1 MSGVNFPTSPTS
13 TDSTYMNGTS
23 EAGVPT
29 PNRKP
34 VGTDGTQPTP
44 PEPKNNAGVADR
56 GFVPDAPKANA
67 DMSALSGMMVATLS
81 PGALLAALCVKEA
94 AKQNEQNTTEL
105 LKRNEAVIAD
115 INKQAQ
121 KIEDAAYD
129 KMALAITG
137 AVVSATAS
145 IAGAVVTV
153 RGGTGDALTVAKSKG
168 EAISTSGNS
177 ISGILN
183 AVGSYVESKAQAE
196 NKRLDADIEQ
206 QRTMMETIR
215 NSMQAQRDL
224 ISKSLEFM
232 NSMQSNMNQT
242 MSRIMG

>member
-1 MSGVNFPTSPTS
+1 MSDINFPAVNAPSG
-13 TDSTYMNGTS
+13 NGYVDGVGG
-23 EAGVPT
+23 AGVPRRSGSAQSS
-29 PNRKP
+29 PSVP
-34 VGTDGTQPTP
+34 DA
-44 PEPKNNAGVADR
+44 PETKGGDISR
-56 GFVPDAPKANA
+56 GFVPDAPRGNV

-81 PGALLAALCVKEA
+81 PGAMLAALCVTEA

-115 INKQAQ
+115 INKQAE
-121 KIEDAAYD
+121 KIKDAAYD

-145 IAGAVVTV
+145 IAGARTTIK
-153 RGGTGDALTVAKSKG
+153 GGSGDALTVAKAKG
-168 EAISTSGNS
+168 DAISQFGGSL
-177 ISGILN
+177 SGIFN
-183 AVGSYVESKAQAE
+183 AIGGYVESKAQAE

-206 QRTMMETIR
+206 HRTIMETLR

-224 ISKSLEFM
+224 IGKSLEFM

>member
-1 MSGVNFPTSPTS
+1 MSGVNFPTTNAPAGSQYIEGAGDAGSPKKAGGLPQ
-13 TDSTYMNGTS
+13 NPVVPG
-23 EAGVPT
+23 EAGGKDDVS
-29 PNRKP
+29 N
-34 VGTDGTQPTP
+34 
-44 PEPKNNAGVADR
+44 R
-56 GFVPDAPKANA
+56 GFMPDAPGANA
-67 DMSALSGMMVATLS
+67 DMSALSGLMVATLS
-81 PGALLAALCVKEA
+81 PGAMLAALCVKEA

-115 INKQAQ
+115 INKQAD
-121 KIEDAAYD
+121 KIKDAAFD

-145 IAGAVVTV
+145 VAGARTTIK
-153 RGGTGDALTVAKSKG
+153 GGTGDALTVAKAKG
-168 EAISTSGNS
+168 EAISQIGGSLG
-177 ISGILN
+177 GIFN
-183 AVGSYVESKAQAE
+183 AIGGYVESKAQAE

-206 QRTMMETIR
+206 NRTMMETIR

-232 NSMQSNMNQT
+232 NSMQSNINQT

>member
-1 MSGVNFPTSPTS
+1 MSGVNFPTGNVPVGNP
-13 TDSTYMNGTS
+13 YMNGA
-23 EAGVPT
+23 EGVDPGMKAGGPQQNPTVPA
-29 PNRKP
+29 
-34 VGTDGTQPTP
+34 
-44 PEPKNNAGVADR
+44 EPGGKDDVSNR
-56 GFVPDAPKANA
+56 GFTPDAPSANV

-81 PGALLAALCVKEA
+81 PGAMLAALCVQEA

-105 LKRNEAVIAD
+105 LKRNECVQKD
-115 INKQAQ
+115 IMKQADN
-121 KIEDAAYD
+121 IEDAALD

-137 AVVSATAS
+137 ALASAAMS
-145 IAGAVVTV
+145 AAGTIVTV

-168 EAISTSGNS
+168 DAITSSGNS
-177 ISGILN
+177 LN
-183 AVGSYVESKAQAE
+183 SIFNAIGGYVESKAQAE

-206 QRTMMETIR
+206 HRTMMETLR

>member
-1 MSGVNFPTSPTS
+1 MSGVNFPTTNASTGNYIEGAGDAGSPRK
-13 TDSTYMNGTS
+13 
-23 EAGVPT
+23 AGGLPQD
-29 PNRKP
+29 P
-34 VGTDGTQPTP
+34 V
-44 PEPKNNAGVADR
+44 
-56 GFVPDAPKANA
+56 VPDAPEGKGDVSDRGFMPDAAGANV
-67 DMSALSGMMVATLS
+67 DMTALSGMMVATLS

-105 LKRNEAVIAD
+105 LKRNESVQKD
-115 INKQAQ
+115 IMLQAK

-145 IAGAVVTV
+145 IAAAKITV
-153 RGGTGDALTVAKSKG
+153 SGGSGDALTVAKAKG
-168 EAISTSGNS
+168 EATSQFGS
-177 ISGILN
+177 SLGGIFN
-183 AVGSYVESKAQAE
+183 AIGGYVESKAQAE

-206 QRTMMETIR
+206 HRTIMEVLR

-232 NSMQSNMNQT
+232 NSMQSNINQT